1 MTLGYSLK
9 LCTDPLCI
17 YIEQAELDKDTY
29 NLILMIKKQLGKKF
43 PYAF

>member
-29 NLILMIKKQLGKKF
+29 ILIHMIKKQLRKKF
-43 PYAF
+43 PHAF